1 MLGQQIFKNNI
12 MDKLVKDGIK
22 TLKRMGLEDTNLTEL
37 CIHMET
43 AEGQILEVDIELD
56 SFTGELIK
64 EYNLFENEEDYDI
77 YLNTDS
83 EEIPGNILYN

>member
-1 MLGQQIFKNNI
+1 
-12 MDKLVKDGIK
+12 MDNLVKDGIK
-22 TLKRMGLEDTNLTEL
+22 TLKRMGLEDTHLTEL

-56 SFTGELIK
+56 SSTGELIK

-83 EEIPGNILYN
+83 EEIPENILYN

>member
-1 MLGQQIFKNNI
+1 

-22 TLKRMGLEDTNLTEL
+22 TLKNMKRKDLNLTEL

-56 SFTGELIK
+56 SLTGELIK
-64 EYNLFENEEDYDI
+64 EYNLFENEEDYDT
-77 YLNTDS
+77 YLNTEP
-83 EEIPGNILYN
+83 EEIPENVLYN

>member
-1 MLGQQIFKNNI
+1 

-22 TLKRMGLEDTNLTEL
+22 TLKRMGLEDTHLTEL

-56 SFTGELIK
+56 SFTGEILK
-64 EYNLFENEEDYDI
+64 EYNLFKNEDDYEN
-77 YLNTDS
+77 YLEQ
-83 EEIPGNILYN
+83 EEIPENILYN